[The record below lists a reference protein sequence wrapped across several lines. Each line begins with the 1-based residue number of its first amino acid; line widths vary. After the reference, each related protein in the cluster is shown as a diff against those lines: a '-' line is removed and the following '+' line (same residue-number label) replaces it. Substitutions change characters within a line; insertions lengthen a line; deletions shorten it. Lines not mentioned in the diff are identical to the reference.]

1 MERIYERTTFTSA
14 IAATASTVAVSSS
27 ELVDMKDFTEYLA
40 IINQGV
46 ATTAGVI
53 TVTVWQ
59 STSSTWAGAVATSLK
74 TLTGSS
80 QTASRFLTVSVLE
93 SEITDGRRY
102 IGVHVAKA
110 DTASGI
116 AATVARDGDRYIG

>member
-1 MERIYERTTFTSA
+1 MDRIFERTTLTQA
-14 IAATASTVAVSSS
+14 IASTASVVTASSS
-27 ELVDMKDFTEYLA
+27 ELVDMRDFVEYLA

-59 STSSTWAGAVATSLK
+59 STASTWAGAVATSLK

-93 SEITDGRRY
+93 SEMATNARY
-102 IGVHVAKA
+102 LGVYVQKA

-116 AATVARDGDRYIG
+116 AATVARGYDRYQG

>member
-1 MERIYERTTFTSA
+1 MERIYERVAFTSA
-14 IAATASTVAVSSS
+14 IEATASTVAVSSS

-46 ATTAGVI
+46 ATTAGTI
-53 TVTVWQ
+53 TVTIWQ

-93 SEITDGRRY
+93 SEITEGRRFL
-102 IGVHVAKA
+102 GVHVAKA

-116 AATVARDGDRYIG
+116 AATIARDGDRYLG